1 MSAYTDALAT
11 VRTARAA
18 RDQARDELYAL
29 QLRRLQLERALRRE
43 SRGHGSVDDAV
54 AERLDTVR
62 GQADALDA
70 RLAAIAARQAE
81 LAELEQLD
89 RTAGL
94 TAALDEAESR
104 SAALATQAAQLA
116 DQLDPGVPADQR
128 GDVVARVREVQS
140 ERAALAHTA
149 DGLRVDLSSA
159 QDQVRSC
166 RAEAAALAEEAKAA
180 WTDAARA
187 REQQAALEAQAA
199 QPDLH
204 SAARG
209 NDDQLAAKRREVTGL
224 EDAVRAA
231 VAGVYGDSSPQQLV
245 EEWDDDL
252 PILLLPLR
260 VETRWKSSPAAGD
273 ELCVRVYPD
282 DIEVATHEKVLTAA
296 EVTSGHD
303 YWTAHRSATTDAER
317 ATAWAVLSQRF
328 GGNRAAWTARETKPQ
343 NWDAASVDSTL
354 TLDFPPVPLTKPDS
368 WSDAPHSRVLPDR
381 FVLLGWRGG
390 TLVINEL
397 GRPLD
402 DVVVLGPAPLE
413 DSGGDPSIS
422 RDPVD
427 QTLTL
432 GDSFRWVRDF
442 DEAVTHGM
450 GFRLP
455 VDAVTARDGLDEL
468 VVLGLKGSADD
479 ADAQALL
486 GDLIDN
492 HHYARP
498 GFALVQQGTATNN
511 TGGSD
516 SGYSRAG
523 RSADESAIE
532 VGPPLFAPVQDRA
545 LATDGQ
551 RLADL
556 LGLAY
561 DPLLHATG
569 ADLTDNV
576 DAVAANRALYAGT
589 LGYYLDHMLDGVVDE
604 DVLWTLRRHFTDTVT
619 GRGPVSAI
627 RVGSQPY
634 GILPTSAFGRW
645 RTPSGRLGEAGIV
658 IGHPDRFEAGLY
670 HVLARFDQ
678 AWSSVLPSLVR
689 IGAPGDGA
697 AHLLDVLGLHPTSEE
712 FYQRVG
718 YSYDTLR
725 NVEAFMTSSTEL
737 ADVMKMI
744 IEGMASRTLLADLGY
759 DVRTADGTLKPLP
772 LLLQLIWRHAH
783 QLLDP
788 TQLIDGQPFSE
799 TAPVKPYDAVAGKN
813 FIDWLLA
820 NGADADKL
828 EAQDFGGAPR
838 PSSLLYM
845 LLHFSLAMESAR
857 GVHTWLGTQAI
868 EADVLIRSA
877 KFLNVGASPTPSTWE
892 VFRAPAS
899 SIVAGV
905 TSDLPLLELLH
916 SPQLSL
922 DSGRGVAEQRAA
934 LDWLRGA
941 STARLERVLVEHVDT
956 LGYRLDAWQTSLFTR
971 RLHRQR
977 NLDAAPA
984 DRRTGVY
991 LGAYGYLENVR
1002 PNRDGRMAVV
1012 ADTLPLELRAGSGAL
1027 DEQVGNGGYVHASSL
1042 NHATAAALLR
1052 NGYLTHATPA
1062 DPDSLAVNLSSDRVR
1077 RARYLLDGFRGGQS
1091 LEALLGAQFERGL
1104 HDWTTRTGAPVILDQ
1119 LKPLFRAAFPIK
1131 VTRVPQAADAEAGT
1145 GAATVTEDHQVVN
1158 GVDLANAQA
1167 FPWGI
1172 VELAALSND
1181 QKAALQQEKDSVKDT
1196 MDALR
1201 DLLTAEAAYQLALGN
1216 FDRAAAVVQSV
1227 GRGTVPPDIEIVN
1240 TPRGTDVSFTNR
1252 LAVQLSTAAQPDP
1265 WPAVGA
1271 LTQRARL
1278 EPALNAWLGALLPDP
1293 AQVRCSVQATAADG
1307 SVVAHGTVSL
1317 AALGLQP
1324 IDVVYLTR
1332 SQPQQS
1338 SEAELESRVRL
1349 AFARAHGVPDDAVV
1363 RITFGDSGAAGVA
1376 SFAEVLPLVDRLRRL
1391 LGSCRPLNARHFQSA
1406 SADAPQPA
1414 GNPGRVDVPELL
1426 ARVGARLDAIRKLFR
1441 NGAALPPTP
1450 PLEQVLAASRVPGA
1464 PPATVE
1470 ALRTALLA
1478 IADAGF
1484 VYGFPVTAV
1493 GTSTREL
1500 GLLASQ
1506 ADSVLARHD
1515 ALAPATDAVLADV
1528 TAGSYPADRK
1538 AELLVDLVK
1547 GWVGGD
1553 FLLVPH
1559 FTFIHPPAVAT
1570 AHAARAHLLDHARGI
1585 GIALPVTEWLHG
1597 AACVRPL
1604 VHGFE
1609 IVRAMAEAGLP
1620 TPLSMSPLQL
1630 PHRTGD
1636 SWLGVEFPTGLE
1648 VVHDTVAVVQHLPQ
1662 GFDPTLAQCGLLVDE
1677 WGETI
1682 PNRHEVTGL
1691 SFNYDAPNSEPP
1703 QALLLAVTPHETGSW
1718 SWDDLVETVRDTFR
1732 RARLRAV
1739 EPDQLGGLAG
1749 IGTLLPA
1756 VMAEFSTGRGSISL
1770 DYSLVWAPIR
1780 EAALNISA
1788 TKLAAGTGS

>member
-18 RDQARDELYAL
+18 RDLARDELYAL

-43 SRGHGSVDDAV
+43 TRGHGSVDDAV
-54 AERLDTVR
+54 AKRLETVR
-62 GQADALDA
+62 GQADSLDA
-70 RLAAIAARQAE
+70 RLAAIAVR
-81 LAELEQLD
+81 LAELEQPDD
-89 RTAGL
+89 RPAGL
-94 TAALDEAESR
+94 SAAVDEADAR
-104 SAALATQAAQLA
+104 SAALTTEAGELA
-116 DQLDPGVPADQR
+116 DQLDPDVPPDQR
-128 GDVVARVREVQS
+128 GDVVARLREVQS
-140 ERAALAHTA
+140 ERAALAHAA
-149 DGLRVDLSSA
+149 DGLRAELATVQDEA
-159 QDQVRSC
+159 QSGRT
-166 RAEAAALAEEAKAA
+166 EAATLAEEAKAA
-180 WTDAARA
+180 RSDAARA
-187 REQQAALEAQAA
+187 REQEAALQAQAE
-199 QPDLH
+199 QPDLD

-209 NDDQLAAKRREVTGL
+209 NDDQLAAKRREVAGL
-224 EDAVRAA
+224 EDGVRAA
-231 VAGVYGDSSPQQLV
+231 IAGVYGKRGPQQLV
-245 EEWDDDL
+245 EEWDDSL
-252 PILLLPLR
+252 PILLLPVR
-260 VETRWKSSPAAGD
+260 IETRWKSSPAAGD

-282 DIEVATHEKVLTAA
+282 DLEVATHEKVLTDA
-296 EVTSGHD
+296 EVANGNA
-303 YWTAHRSATTDAER
+303 YWTARRAATTDVER
-317 ATAWAVLSQRF
+317 ATAWAALSQRF
-328 GGNRAAWTARETKPQ
+328 GGNRAAWTARETKPL
-343 NWDAASVDSTL
+343 NWDTASADPTL
-354 TLDFPPVPLTKPDS
+354 PLDFPPVPLTKPDS
-368 WSDAPHSRVLPDR
+368 WTDAPHSRVLPDR

-390 TLVINEL
+390 TLVVNQV
-397 GRPLD
+397 GRAID

-413 DSGGDPSIS
+413 STGGDPSIS
-422 RDPVD
+422 RDPAD
-427 QTLTL
+427 QSLTL

-442 DEAVTHGM
+442 GEAVTRGM

-468 VVLGLKGSADD
+468 VVLGLKGSADE

-486 GDLIDN
+486 GDLIGN

-498 GFALVQQGTATNN
+498 GFALVQQGTPTNN
-511 TGGSD
+511 TGGND
-516 SGYSRAG
+516 SGYSRSG

-532 VGPPLFAPVQDRA
+532 VGPALFAPVQDRA

-556 LGLAY
+556 LGLDY

-604 DVLWTLRRHFTDTVT
+604 EVLWTLRQHFTDTVT

-645 RTPSGRLGEAGIV
+645 RTPGGRLGEVGIV
-658 IGHPDRFEAGLY
+658 VGHPDRFEAGLY
-670 HVLARFDQ
+670 HVLSRLDQ
-678 AWSSVLPSLVR
+678 AWSIVMPELVR
-689 IGAPGDGA
+689 IGAPGDGT
-697 AHLLDVLGLHPTSEE
+697 AHLLEVLGLHPTSEE

-725 NVEAFMTSSTEL
+725 NIEAFMTSSTEL

-744 IEGMASRTLLADLGY
+744 IEGMASRSLLADLGY
-759 DVRTADGTLKPLP
+759 DVRTAGGALKPLP

-788 TQLIDGQPFSE
+788 TQLVDGQPFSE
-799 TAPVKPYDAVAGKN
+799 TAPVKPYDAAAGKN

-820 NGADADKL
+820 NGADADAL

-857 GVHTWLGTQAI
+857 GVRHWLGTQAV

-877 KFLNVGASPTPSTWE
+877 KFLNVGASPTPSAWE
-892 VFRAPAS
+892 VLRAPAN
-899 SIVAGV
+899 SIVPTVA
-905 TSDLPLLELLH
+905 SDLPLLALLH

-922 DSGRGVAEQRAA
+922 DSGRGVAEQRDAMT
-934 LDWLRGA
+934 WLRGA

-1002 PNRDGRMAVV
+1002 ANWGGRRTVPAE
-1012 ADTLPLELRAGSGAL
+1012 TLPPELRAGTGDLA
-1027 DEQVGNGGYVHASSL
+1027 EQVGNGGYVHAASL

-1062 DPDSLAVNLSSDRVR
+1062 DPESLAVNLSSDRVR

-1091 LEALLGAQFERGL
+1091 LEALLGAQFERGM
-1104 HDWTTRTGAPVILDQ
+1104 HDWTTRPEAPVLLDQ

-1131 VTRVPQAADAEAGT
+1131 VTRVPQAADAGAGA

-1158 GVDLANAQA
+1158 GVDLADGQA

-1172 VELAALSND
+1172 PELTALSSD
-1181 QKAALQQEKDSVKDT
+1181 QKTALQQEKDNVKDT

-1227 GRGTVPPDIEIVN
+1227 GRGTVPPDIEVVN

-1265 WPAVGA
+1265 WPGVGA
-1271 LTQRARL
+1271 LTQRALL

-1293 AQVRCSVQATAADG
+1293 AQVRCGVQATAADG
-1307 SVVAHGTVSL
+1307 SVVANGIVSL
-1317 AALGLQP
+1317 ADLGLQP
-1324 IDVVYLTR
+1324 IDVVYLVR
-1332 SQPQQS
+1332 SQPQPS

-1349 AFARAHGVPDDAVV
+1349 AFARAHGVPDDDVV
-1363 RITFGDSGAAGVA
+1363 RITFGDSGAVGVA
-1376 SFAEVLPLVDRLRRL
+1376 TFAEVLPLVDRLRRL
-1391 LGSCRPLNARHFQSA
+1391 LGACRPLNARHFQSA
-1406 SADAPQPA
+1406 SADAPQQA
-1414 GNPGRVDVPELL
+1414 GNPGRVDTAELL
-1426 ARVGARLDAIRKLFR
+1426 ARVEARLGALRKLFR
-1441 NGAALPPTP
+1441 TTDALPATP
-1450 PLEQVLAASRVPGA
+1450 PLEHALAAARIAGA

-1470 ALRTALLA
+1470 ALRTALLG

-1484 VYGFPVTAV
+1484 VYAFPVSAV

-1500 GLLASQ
+1500 GLLATQ

-1528 TAGSYPADRK
+1528 TGGTYPADRK
-1538 AELLVDLVK
+1538 AEMLADLVK
-1547 GWVGGD
+1547 GWLGGD

-1559 FTFIHPPAVAT
+1559 FTFIDPSAVAT
-1570 AHAARAHLLDHARGI
+1570 AHADRGHLLDHARGI

-1609 IVRAMAEAGLP
+1609 MVRAMAEAGLP
-1620 TPLSMSPLQL
+1620 TPLTMSPLQL

-1648 VVHDTVAVVQHLPQ
+1648 VVHDTVAVVQHLPH
-1662 GFDPTLAQCGLLVDE
+1662 GFDPTVAQCGLLIDE
-1677 WGETI
+1677 WGENI

-1691 SFNYDAPNSEPP
+1691 TFNYDAPNSEPP
-1703 QALLLAVTPHETGSW
+1703 QALLLAVTPDETGSW
-1718 SWDDLVETVRDTFR
+1718 NWDDLVETVRDTFR

-1739 EPDQLGGLAG
+1739 EPDQLGGMAG

-1788 TKLAAGTGS
+1788 TKLAAGTGG